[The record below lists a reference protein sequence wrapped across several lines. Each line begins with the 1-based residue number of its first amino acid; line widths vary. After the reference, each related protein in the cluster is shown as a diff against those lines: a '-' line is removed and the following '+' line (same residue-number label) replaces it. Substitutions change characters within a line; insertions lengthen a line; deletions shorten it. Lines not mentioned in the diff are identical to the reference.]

1 MRHIIIYMVSL
12 MLITSCGN
20 SKKSADMQEPRDTA
34 AVEDATDNTKI
45 YDPYCT
51 DFSSYEAETS
61 TAEESQSNSISNG
74 YFPRNIPMSR
84 EEDVYEEARSLA
96 EEDRLNGTRM
106 HEGDDYDED
115 YEDDYDEGYEE

>member
-1 MRHIIIYMVSL
+1 MVLL
-12 MLITSCGN
+12 MLMTSCGN
-20 SKKSADMQEPRDTA
+20 SKKSADMQESRDTA
-34 AVEDATDNTKI
+34 AVEETTDNAKI

-51 DFSSYEAETS
+51 DFSSYEAEATN
-61 TAEESQSNSISNG
+61 AEETQSNSTSNG
-74 YFPRNIPMSR
+74 YRPRNIPMSR